1 MQLTTTSTR
10 REAAHESTTH
20 SASSPSRTHCTL
32 HATLSRAL
40 HSEQASLLRLQRFC
54 LYCSLTLPLS
64 FSLPFNY
71 WTSCKRSAAQIH
83 WKPLTFNYISRVF
96 YCLLSS
102 PTPLPS
108 LLLLLLLLLLVIFF
122 SGSAKLFLFAT
133 LQRSQRRLVRCSC
146 AKLDFKQSSNNNNN
160 VNENIASKVNRRIKT
175 KWIKQRR
182 KEQEEAVEEKKTAL
196 NSHLCDLTL
205 QQQQK
210 A

>member
-1 MQLTTTSTR
+1 MQLTTR
-10 REAAHESTTH
+10 REAEAAHESTTH
-20 SASSPSRTHCTL
+20 SAASPSRTHCTL

-54 LYCSLTLPLS
+54 LHCSLTLPLS

-102 PTPLPS
+102 PLPS

-133 LQRSQRRLVRCSC
+133 LQRSQRRRRALQLRKTGFQ
-146 AKLDFKQSSNNNNN
+146 AKQ
-160 VNENIASKVNRRIKT
+160 
-175 KWIKQRR
+175 QRER
-182 KEQEEAVEEKKTAL
+182 EHCIEGKPAHK
-196 NSHLCDLTL
+196 N
-205 QQQQK
+205 
-210 A
+210 